1 MSSKLCKLLL
11 DVDDLFT
18 DGTVDVNKF
27 KPDSYKKYCP
37 YENNKLRDCKNN
49 YERINA
55 LGEYLYQK
63 LPKGSSE
70 FKGEGINNNL
80 DIEFFMMWLG
90 DKIFKVNK
98 DYKATLKESYE
109 KHLKNITGN
118 FKYWDALN
126 SKEVYK
132 DATI

>member
-49 YERINA
+49 YNYSDNIF
-55 LGEYLYQK
+55 LILYIFIVIYSPK
-63 LPKGSSE
+63 L
-70 FKGEGINNNL
+70 L
-80 DIEFFMMWLG
+80 
-90 DKIFKVNK
+90 
-98 DYKATLKESYE
+98 Y
-109 KHLKNITGN
+109 
-118 FKYWDALN
+118 
-126 SKEVYK
+126 
-132 DATI
+132 